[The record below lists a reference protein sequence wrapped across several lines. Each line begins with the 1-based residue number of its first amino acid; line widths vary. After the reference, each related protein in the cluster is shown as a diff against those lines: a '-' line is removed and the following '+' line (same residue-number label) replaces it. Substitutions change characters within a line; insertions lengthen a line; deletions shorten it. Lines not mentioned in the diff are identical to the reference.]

1 MNSTVGPSFKVFFN
15 KVLVG
20 PMNSARDPLKKQK
33 NAFLFLHRT
42 HSARSQKKKKKKA
55 KTQMLPLSSISKR
68 ILRRAIE
75 YFTCQKL

>member
-42 HSARSQKKKKKKA
+42 HSARSQKKKKKK
-55 KTQMLPLSSISKR
+55 KR
-68 ILRRAIE
+68 PKRRCCL
-75 YFTCQKL
+75 YHQYPKGY